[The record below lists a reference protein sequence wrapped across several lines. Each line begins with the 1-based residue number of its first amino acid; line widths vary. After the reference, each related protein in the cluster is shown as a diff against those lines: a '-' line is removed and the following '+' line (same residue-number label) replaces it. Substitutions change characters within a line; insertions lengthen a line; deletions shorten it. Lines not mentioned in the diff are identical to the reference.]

1 MVATITLFKI
11 FPWLFPDKYQIS
23 LTKLM
28 QNVRY
33 GSSFWPQLTTVFSTR
48 SLTTICF
55 QKFFLHHWG
64 KKSLRTLWHKCFC
77 KPSMVLNQPGYITS
91 IIPCSFQNV
100 NFPWLKYYSRTFP
113 WTWRRFPQN
122 ISWPVATLLQ
132 MQKLNHE
139 LDQRWIR
146 GFHTLNVLAFWVQF
160 KGKQCSVWVVEW
172 IIRYVSQRF
181 VRTTSQS

>member
-1 MVATITLFKI
+1 MVAASGLNLQPS
-11 FPWLFPDKYQIS
+11 FPLVHLQ
-23 LTKLM
+23 
-28 QNVRY
+28 RY
-33 GSSFWPQLTTVFSTR
+33 VLKNFSS
-48 SLTTICF
+48 IIEE
-55 QKFFLHHWG
+55 

-77 KPSMVLNQPGYITS
+77 NPSMVLNQPGYITS

-146 GFHTLNVLAFWVQF
+146 GFHTLNILAFWVQF